1 MSVSKLPREPFSRGV
16 VAEMGPG
23 RKEVKKMSIQAYQSA
38 SVNIMTKSEILL
50 KLYQGLIK
58 TVDMLE
64 EAIVRRDIP
73 GKIDATNR
81 ATAIL
86 GELAMALEA
95 HKAENG
101 ETGDWQDRLIALY
114 LFLMEEISVSN
125 IRNEERRLKPVREI
139 LEGLLETW
147 RDAISKNPPRPSTMR
162 PASGSHAT
170 APEGRLSVRG

>member
-1 MSVSKLPREPFSRGV
+1 
-16 VAEMGPG
+16 
-23 RKEVKKMSIQAYQSA
+23 MSIQAYQSA
-38 SVNIMTKSEILL
+38 SVNTMTKSEILL

-81 ATAIL
+81 STAIL

-95 HKAENG
+95 SREEGG
-101 ETGDWQDRLIALY
+101 EQGDWQDRLIALY

-139 LEGLLETW
+139 LEVLLETW
-147 RDAISKNPPRPSTMR
+147 KDAISQSPSRASSMRPS
-162 PASGSHAT
+162 PVSHAKV
-170 APEGRLSVRG
+170 PEGRLSVRG

>member
-1 MSVSKLPREPFSRGV
+1 LPKGTDLGRE
-16 VAEMGPG
+16 
-23 RKEVKKMSIQAYQSA
+23 EVKKMSIQAYQSA
-38 SVNIMTKSEILL
+38 SVNTMTKSEILL

-81 ATAIL
+81 STAIL

-95 HKAENG
+95 NKAESG
-101 ETGDWQDRLIALY
+101 EPGDWQDRLIALY
-114 LFLMEEISVSN
+114 LFLMEEISVAN

-147 RDAISKNPPRPSTMR
+147 RDAISKNPSRASTIHPS
-162 PASGSHAT
+162 PVGHVK

>member
-1 MSVSKLPREPFSRGV
+1 
-16 VAEMGPG
+16 
-23 RKEVKKMSIQAYQSA
+23 MSIQAYQSA
-38 SVNIMTKSEILL
+38 SVNTMTKGEILL

-81 ATAIL
+81 STAIL

-95 HKAENG
+95 NKEEGG

-114 LFLMEEISVSN
+114 LFLMEEISVAN
-125 IRNEERRLKPVREI
+125 IRNEDRRLKPVKEI
-139 LEGLLETW
+139 LEGLLEAW
-147 RDAISKNPPRPSTMR
+147 GDAVSKNPARTSVKR
-162 PASGSHAT
+162 SFPADHGK
-170 APEGRLSVRG
+170 APESRLSVRG

>member
-1 MSVSKLPREPFSRGV
+1 
-16 VAEMGPG
+16 
-23 RKEVKKMSIQAYQSA
+23 MSIQAYQSA
-38 SVNIMTKSEILL
+38 SVNTMTKGEILL

-81 ATAIL
+81 STAIL

-95 HKAENG
+95 NKEEGG

-114 LFLMEEISVSN
+114 LFLMEEISVAN
-125 IRNEERRLKPVREI
+125 IRNEDRRLKPVKEI
-139 LEGLLETW
+139 LEGLLEAW
-147 RDAISKNPPRPSTMR
+147 GDAVSKNPSRTSVKRSFPVDH
-162 PASGSHAT
+162 GK
-170 APEGRLSVRG
+170 APESRLSVRG